1 MKVQSKRLKLLILA
15 DTVAY
20 TGLFLTGKPLK

>member
-1 MKVQSKRLKLLILA
+1 MKVQSEKLKLLILV

-20 TGLFLTGKPLK
+20 TGLFFTRESLK